1 MIERKLD
8 SIIARFFSES
18 SVRSIIKNRHSSN
31 SLIREFQNLMVKSG
45 LHFEGETFQDLFE
58 FSYKYLLQNYR
69 NEYIYKNAIANR
81 ILLGI
86 HSLNT
91 SFMLQEF
98 RVGSCKVDTVVLNG
112 TSNAYE
118 IKTELDSLE
127 RLSKQVET
135 YLKVFDMVHVITYP
149 GHTEKVRKAVPECVG
164 LMELV
169 KGEHIKT
176 LRKAISGKN
185 TISTDVLFDSLRKS
199 EYQAIVREYYGSAP
213 IVPNTQAYSVYKELF
228 TKIEPAVA
236 HDLAVTQLK
245 KRGNSLLL
253 KDFIGSVPEY
263 FKSLSVSGRFS
274 NKDMVE
280 VQAMLQS
287 KLNFAL

>member
-18 SVRSIIKNRHSSN
+18 SVRSIMKDRDSSN
-31 SLIREFQNLMVKSG
+31 SLIREFQSLMSKSG
-45 LHFEGETFQDLFE
+45 LHFEGETYQDLFE
-58 FSYKYLLQNYR
+58 FAYKYLLQNYR

-127 RLSKQVET
+127 RLSKQVDT

-149 GHTEKVRKAVPECVG
+149 GHADKVRKVIPERVG
-164 LMELV
+164 LLELV

-176 LRKAISGKN
+176 LRKAISGKDS
-185 TISTDVLFDSLRKS
+185 ISTEVLFDSLRRS
-199 EYQAIVREYYGSAP
+199 EYQAIVKEHYGFAP
-213 IVPNTQAYSVYKELF
+213 IVPNTKAYSVYKELF

-236 HDLAVTQLK
+236 HDLAVVHLK
-245 KRGNSLLL
+245 KRGNSVLL
-253 KDFIGSVPEY
+253 KDFIGTVPEF

-274 NKDMVE
+274 SKDMAQ

-287 KLNFAL
+287 KLTFA